1 MLKKT
6 EQATNPRQNDSY
18 IQKLTNPPRRD
29 KRQQLMKKLKVL
41 VVAAFLVIAANESMA
56 QVKIAYLSLDQVVG
70 LMPGTAK
77 IDSLLGRYDMDSI
90 QPEYNTLVT
99 NYKFKDSLYRDT
111 VRTPKAVR
119 DEIAKELANYIYQIQ
134 NWDQIREQVLQAKQ
148 QEYLAPIYKE
158 VMDAVRA
165 VSKEKGYSHVLS
177 RESLIV
183 MPDADNI
190 TQAVMTKLKLKA
202 PTAPGGRP

>member
-1 MLKKT
+1 
-6 EQATNPRQNDSY
+6 
-18 IQKLTNPPRRD
+18 
-29 KRQQLMKKLKVL
+29 MKKLKVL

-111 VRTPKAVR
+111 VRTPKTVR

-177 RESLIV
+177 REALIV

-190 TQAVMTKLKLKA
+190 TQAVMNKLKLKA

>member
-18 IQKLTNPPRRD
+18 IQKLTKPLRRD

-41 VVAAFLVIAANESMA
+41 VVAAFLVMAANESMA

-202 PTAPGGRP
+202 PTAPGRP